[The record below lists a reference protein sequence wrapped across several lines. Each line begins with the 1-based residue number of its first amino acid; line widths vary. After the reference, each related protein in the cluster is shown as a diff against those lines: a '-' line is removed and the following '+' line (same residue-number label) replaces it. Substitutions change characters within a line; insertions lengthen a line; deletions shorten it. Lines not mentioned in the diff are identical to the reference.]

1 MVWNMSPTKPMLIK
15 NHQLLWNL
23 FVAVNCNEG
32 MYNKWIWDGLIDTTF
47 FFVTHRARSPLLPW
61 EHKG

>member
-1 MVWNMSPTKPMLIK
+1 MSPTKPMLIK

-32 MYNKWIWDGLIDTTF
+32 MYNK
-47 FFVTHRARSPLLPW
+47 
-61 EHKG
+61 